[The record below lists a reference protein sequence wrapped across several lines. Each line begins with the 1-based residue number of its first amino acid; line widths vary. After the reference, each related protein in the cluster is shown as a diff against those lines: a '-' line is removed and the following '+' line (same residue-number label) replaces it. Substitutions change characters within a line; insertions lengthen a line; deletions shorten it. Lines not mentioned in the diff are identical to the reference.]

1 MGLPKRPR
9 DPAELADFV
18 GRDTTLPTLPTGWY
32 ALPVFSMIASYGVC

>member
-18 GRDTTLPTLPTGWY
+18 GRDTTLHTWWY